1 MKAVDKRVMIGII
14 IVALLGVGFVGYR
27 MLNPIVPEVPDNGG
41 EVHDNGGEV
50 PDTGGETPD
59 TGGETPDTGETELAT
74 VTGTVSDE
82 NGEGIAGV
90 TVKLGDKTAT
100 TNADGVYH
108 IKVSQGDYYL
118 EVSKTS
124 YSQGIKGISVT
135 DEGDYEA
142 DFTLRVLSTA
152 TGDGKSLRV
161 ITRHGKDIMDVTE
174 ELFLLSDFAV
184 ENNIVNID
192 WLPVGPSLWVNTISR
207 SADIDVAWGGGPVLF
222 DTIMASDQ
230 LAPLDSENVLE
241 IIGTIPE
248 DIGGSITRR
257 EVDDVIYWSGAAV
270 SSFGFTINTELIDY
284 YGLPEPTTWA
294 DLGSTTYAAY
304 LPTKLVGTADAT
316 KSTSN
321 TRMFTIILQIYGWEE
336 GWDLLIK
343 MGANSLIF
351 DQSGNVQDAVM
362 NTQIAVGTTIDFYGY
377 TAQWNNPE
385 YCKYI
390 FPADGTIV
398 NADPIALLT
407 TSQYPEEAMGFI
419 EWVLS
424 SEGQKVWLDGNI
436 NRLPINAAVFDT
448 PEGIARSD
456 LEAVYFQTQSALT
469 VEFSDEIAASYETA
483 MQNFYHA
490 VIVRP
495 QGKLDQVWD
504 DLTYMLENGDI
515 TQAEFDDISFRL
527 GNPLLFEFVD
537 PDTGETEIFSV
548 EYAQSIN
555 SKIATNV
562 EYKTQVIDAWIEAA
576 NNHYDDIA
584 AELASMG

>member
-1 MKAVDKRVMIGII
+1 MKGVDKRVMIGLI
-14 IVALLGVGFVGYR
+14 IVAVLGVGFVGYR
-27 MLNPIVPEVPDNGG
+27 MLNPVVPEI
-41 EVHDNGGEV
+41 
-50 PDTGGETPD
+50 PDTGVETPD
-59 TGGETPDTGETELAT
+59 TGVETPDPGETELAT

-82 NGEGIAGV
+82 DGEGIAGV

-100 TNADGVYH
+100 TNAVGVYS
-108 IKVSQGDYYL
+108 IQVALGDYYL
-118 EVSKTS
+118 EVSKPS

-135 DEGDYEA
+135 DDGDYET

-184 ENNIVNID
+184 EHNIVNIN

-222 DTIMASDQ
+222 DTIMASDH
-230 LAPLDSENVLE
+230 LAPLDSEKVLE
-241 IIGTIPE
+241 IIATIPE

-294 DLGSTTYAAY
+294 DLGSTIYAAY

-321 TRMFTIILQIYGWEE
+321 TRMFTIILQIYGWED

-351 DQSGNVQDAVM
+351 DQSGNVQDAVI
-362 NTQIAVGTTIDFYGY
+362 NKEIAVGTTIDFYGY
-377 TAQWNNPE
+377 TAQWVNPE
-385 YCKYI
+385 FCKYI

-419 EWVLS
+419 EWILS
-424 SEGQKVWLDGNI
+424 SEGQKVWLDGRI
-436 NRLPINAAVFDT
+436 NRLPINDAVFDT

-456 LEAVYFQTQSALT
+456 LEAVYFQTKSALT

-495 QGKLDQVWD
+495 QIKLDQVWAE
-504 DLTYMLENGDI
+504 LTWQLENGDI
-515 TQAEFDDISFRL
+515 TQAQFDDISLRL

-537 PDTGETEIFSV
+537 PDTGETEVFSV

-562 EYKTQVIDAWIEAA
+562 EYKTQVIDAWIVAA

-584 AELASMG
+584 AELASTG